1 MRVLSIDLD
10 YIIEPSDP
18 LFRDWA
24 HHNNPMVRWDAF
36 YSTTKHKKMTPKP
49 EQAAG
54 GMALPSSI

>member
-36 YSTTKHKKMTPKP
+36 YNANQTQ
-49 EQAAG
+49 EER
-54 GMALPSSI
+54 SSI